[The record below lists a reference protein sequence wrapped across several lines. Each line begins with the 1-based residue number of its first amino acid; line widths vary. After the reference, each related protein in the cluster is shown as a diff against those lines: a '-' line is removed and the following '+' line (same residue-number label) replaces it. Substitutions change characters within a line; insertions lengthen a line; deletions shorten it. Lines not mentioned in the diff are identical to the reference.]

1 MRFSILGSGSKGNSV
16 YIEGDDGAILI
27 DAGFSG
33 KEVEARLRQIDRS
46 LDDVTGI
53 FLTHEHDDHIAG
65 AGVISRKR
73 KIPLFANIGT
83 FMGGEKR
90 IGKPHLFQEFTTGDA
105 IPFRGLQ
112 VRSFRI
118 SHDTAD
124 PVGFVVSDGRH
135 RLGYC
140 TDSGKITHL
149 MLQRLRG
156 CQALIVEFNHNLEML
171 RNGPYPLPLQQRVR
185 SNTGHLS
192 NEQGAACLAELFDE
206 HLQIVVL
213 AHLSETNNTPDLASA
228 AAVGAVSEWGEA
240 MMRIAHQH
248 HPLPLWQL
256 QR

>member
-16 YIEGDDGAILI
+16 YIEGEEGAILI

-33 KEVEARLRQIDRS
+33 KEIEARLRGIDRS
-46 LDDVTGI
+46 LDTVKAI

-73 KIPLFANIGT
+73 KIPLFANLGT
-83 FMGGEKR
+83 FLGGEKR
-90 IGKPHLFQEFTTGDA
+90 IGKPHRFQEFATGDA
-105 IPFRGLQ
+105 VACHGLQ

-124 PVGFVVSDGRH
+124 PVGFVISDGRQ

-140 TDSGKITHL
+140 TDSGKVTHL

-156 CQALIVEFNHNLEML
+156 CEALIVEFNHNLEML

-192 NEQGAACLAELFDE
+192 NEQGAECLAELFGE

-228 AAVGAVSEWGEA
+228 AAVASVNEWGDA
-240 MMRIAHQH
+240 VMRIAFQHQ
-248 HPLPLWQL
+248 PLPLWQL
-256 QR
+256 R